1 MANFEKRSRDV
12 SARSAGFR
20 SLRLEELFREE
31 MNSLLDGEVT
41 DPRLESTHITRVELS
56 RDGSRARIWF
66 RIRSG
71 GSQGLSSEQPR
82 DVRLGQRPGLRL
94 TAGDGVSRV
103 EQARAAFEHAQG
115 FFRSRLC
122 DALSLKR
129 MPELRFRHDPAVVSD
144 DDPYA

>member
-41 DPRLESTHITRVELS
+41 DPRLEGARVTRVEMS

-66 RIRSG
+66 H
-71 GSQGLSSEQPR
+71 LTK
-82 DVRLGQRPGLRL
+82 
-94 TAGDGVSRV
+94 TAGEGASGAD
-103 EQARAAFEHAQG
+103 EARAAFDHAQG

-129 MPELRFRHDPAVVSD
+129 MPELRFRHDPAFVGD
-144 DDPYA
+144 TDPYA

>member
-1 MANFEKRSRDV
+1 MATFEKRSRDV

-41 DPRLESTHITRVELS
+41 DPRLEHTYVTRVEMS

-66 RIRSG
+66 TK
-71 GSQGLSSEQPR
+71 
-82 DVRLGQRPGLRL
+82 
-94 TAGDGVSRV
+94 TAGEGAPSVD
-103 EQARAAFEHAQG
+103 ETRAAFEHAQG

-122 DALSLKR
+122 DALSLRR
-129 MPELRFRHDPAVVSD
+129 MPELRFRHDPALVNL

>member
-1 MANFEKRSRDV
+1 MAKHDSWSRDG
-12 SARSAGFR
+12 SAHVAGFR

-41 DPRLESTHITRVELS
+41 DPRLDDTHVTRVELS

-66 RIRSG
+66 TKT
-71 GSQGLSSEQPR
+71 SSESPHSA
-82 DVRLGQRPGLRL
+82 DA
-94 TAGDGVSRV
+94 T
-103 EQARAAFEHAQG
+103 RAAFDHAAG

-129 MPELRFRHDPAVVSD
+129 MPDLTFRHDPALVID
-144 DDPYA
+144 TDPHA